1 MLLPLSGVL
10 GLLTLLQK
18 KNEVNQRGDK
28 KLDKK
33 TVLFYLEGVMMKY
46 AVIIVM
52 VLTLLGCRTSFEKR
66 VKKDIIGINEQ
77 IYDLEKEQ
85 IKTGQ
90 DVQGIKQEF
99 DQLKKKEQE
108 EKDKKKKG
116 DQDES
121 DTIYKNGY
129 ESYLKQNYKEAIDLL
144 SQLTKKFEDN
154 PLTDNALY
162 WQAESYFKLN
172 QMDNALKYYQLL
184 FRYFPFS
191 NKADYALYKI
201 GMIYYNR
208 KEYSRAFPAFS
219 RLAADY
225 PGSDLNKA
233 ANIKINQIKRNRR
246 RK

>member
-1 MLLPLSGVL
+1 
-10 GLLTLLQK
+10 
-18 KNEVNQRGDK
+18 
-28 KLDKK
+28 
-33 TVLFYLEGVMMKY
+33 MKY

-52 VLTLLGCRTSFEKR
+52 VLSILGCRTSFEKR

-85 IKTGQ
+85 IKSGQ
-90 DVQGIKQEF
+90 DVQGIKQELTE
-99 DQLKKKEQE
+99 LKKKEQE

-116 DQDES
+116 SEDDAE
-121 DTIYKNGY
+121 TIYKNGY
-129 ESYLKQNYKEAIDLL
+129 ENHLQQKYQEAIDLL
-144 SQLTKKFEDN
+144 SQLTQKYEDN

-172 QMDNALKYYQLL
+172 KMEAALKYYQLL
-184 FRYFPFS
+184 YRYFPFS

-201 GMIYYNR
+201 GMIYLNR
-208 KEYSRAFPAFS
+208 EEYTRANLAFS
-219 RLAADY
+219 RLVSDY

-233 ANIKINQIKRNRR
+233 AVLKINQIKKDRR